1 MVTPNQKRVAVA
13 HLVAEFGVSQRRAC
27 LVVNQH
33 RSTQRHC
40 TTRSDEERAL
50 RSRIRALAVKYPRYG
65 YRRIHVMLLR
75 DGFVINRK
83 RIQRLWRAEGLLVH
97 RPKKRKPKARRN
109 PIVVRG
115 AHPNHVWA
123 LDFQFD
129 ETADGRPVKIL
140 NVTDEFT
147 REALATNAARRITA
161 AGAMAVLDEI
171 VEERGQAP
179 MFLRMDNGPEF
190 IADSL
195 QDWCRATKINT
206 SYCDPGS
213 PGQNGRI
220 ESFNSRLRD
229 ELLTLE
235 IFDSMW
241 EIRFML
247 EEHRKNYNH
256 YRPHSALGY
265 MTPVEFATKWQEEN
279 PVLLSQEVDQ

>member
-27 LVVNQH
+27 LVVSQH

-40 TTRSDEERAL
+40 TTRSDEEQAL
-50 RSRIRALAVKYPRYG
+50 RVRIRALAVKYPRYG

-75 DGFVINRK
+75 DGFSVNRK
-83 RIQRLWRAEGLLVH
+83 RVQRLWRAEGLLVQ
-97 RPKKRKPKARRN
+97 RPKRRKPKVRRN

-161 AGAMAVLDEI
+161 AGTMAVLDQI
-171 VEERGQAP
+171 DEERGYAP
-179 MFLRMDNGPEF
+179 AFLRMDNGPEF
-190 IADSL
+190 IADTL

-213 PGQNGRI
+213 PWQNGRI

-279 PVLLSQEVDQ
+279 AVLLSQEVDQ

>member
-1 MVTPNQKRVAVA
+1 MVTPNQKQVAVA
-13 HLVAEFGVSQRRAC
+13 HLVAEFGVSERRAC
-27 LVVNQH
+27 LVVSQH

-40 TTRSDEERAL
+40 TTRSDEEQAL
-50 RSRIRALAVKYPRYG
+50 RVRIRALAVKYPRYG
-65 YRRIHVMLLR
+65 YPCIHVMLLR
-75 DGFVINRK
+75 DGFSVNPK
-83 RIQRLWRAEGLLVH
+83 RVQRLWRAEGLLVQ
-97 RPKKRKPKARRN
+97 RPKRRKPKVRRN

-161 AGAMAVLDEI
+161 AGTMAVLDQI
-171 VEERGQAP
+171 VEERGYAP
-179 MFLRMDNGPEF
+179 AFVALDNGPEF
-190 IADSL
+190 IADTL

-213 PGQNGRI
+213 PWQNGRI

-256 YRPHSALGY
+256 YRPHSTLGY
-265 MTPVEFATKWQEEN
+265 MTPVELATKWQEEN
-279 PVLLSQEVDQ
+279 LVLLSQEVDQ